1 MGTEWDREEKGL
13 ELVLPDGDAAS
24 LGFPG
29 HLTNPCLPVGRILGR
44 AGGPYLSHGYS
55 WVGQRFTTILWVPLQ
70 NQRVLS
76 WKEQCS
82 NLCLQ
87 CTCTGV
93 LGQGA
98 FPALP
103 PTHHGAYSP
112 GCPSHPRSS
121 LPSAAAAVPG
131 NLSLKSINF
140 SHTPRERCKSPSLLP
155 PWLLSATI
163 WHRPPRPP
171 TPALPLIPARQ
182 PELYDLSRE
191 SPRTKPWAALRPRW
205 FF

>member
-1 MGTEWDREEKGL
+1 M
-13 ELVLPDGDAAS
+13 LPDGMQPLLAS
-24 LGFPG
+24 LGTFAE
-29 HLTNPCLPVGRILGR
+29 PCLPVQRLLGR
-44 AGGPYLSHGYS
+44 AGSRSVSLM
-55 WVGQRFTTILWVPLQ
+55 TTLGLVSTLPQ
-70 NQRVLS
+70 SCGAFADRRVLS
-76 WKEQCS
+76 WKES
-82 NLCLQ
+82 LSAVHLH
-87 CTCTGV
+87 GGPWARV
-93 LGQGA
+93 LFLPSQR
-98 FPALP
+98 PALP

>member
-1 MGTEWDREEKGL
+1 MGMWL
-13 ELVLPDGDAAS
+13 LWAS
-24 LGFPG
+24 LGTL
-29 HLTNPCLPVGRILGR
+29 LTLVCQWGGSWEGLEACLSLSWPLLGWSALCHNPVGAF
-44 AGGPYLSHGYS
+44 AG
-55 WVGQRFTTILWVPLQ
+55 
-70 NQRVLS
+70 QRVLS

-87 CTCTGV
+87 CTCRGV
-93 LGQGA
+93 RGQGA
-98 FPALP
+98 FPAFPAPCLAPHP
-103 PTHHGAYSP
+103 PRSLQP
-112 GCPSHPRSS
+112 RLPSHPRSS